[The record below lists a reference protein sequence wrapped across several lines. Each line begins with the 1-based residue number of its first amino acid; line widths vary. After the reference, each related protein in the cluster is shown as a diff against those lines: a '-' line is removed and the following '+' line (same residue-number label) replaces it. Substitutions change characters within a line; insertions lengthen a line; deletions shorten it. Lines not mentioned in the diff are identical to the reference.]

1 MFKSQT
7 PDCTF
12 EQLREYVES
21 ALARDQDHTARAT
34 FRTHKRK
41 KGTSVV
47 SYVGEL
53 RNMGYRCY
61 GSSSEPWTPAQVEER
76 VLEVFLTNT
85 GGELGRQLR
94 MRFPRTLT
102 EAIDIARNLEIEGVV
117 DDSMEVVAYARNITN
132 QANNVLN
139 GRDGGNNNNQRGG
152 RGGVNNRGRGRG
164 RGRGG
169 YQNNASGGGNRP
181 QQQPQPQ
188 QQHQNREEREC
199 YYCGCRGHI
208 ARDCEQRKRDLGE
221 GKEKRGGGKG
231 KKGQNDKDSSSSD

>member
-1 MFKSQT
+1 MKPLWPTYTEGKTNLKTFGTLFVEQAEHTDYPKTLWTSTYCNLLNGLAQNLAAMFKSQT

-139 GRDGGNNNNQRGG
+139 GREGGNYNNQRGG
-152 RGGVNNRGRGRG
+152 
-164 RGRGG
+164 
-169 YQNNASGGGNRP
+169 
-181 QQQPQPQ
+181 
-188 QQHQNREEREC
+188 
-199 YYCGCRGHI
+199 
-208 ARDCEQRKRDLGE
+208 
-221 GKEKRGGGKG
+221 
-231 KKGQNDKDSSSSD
+231 